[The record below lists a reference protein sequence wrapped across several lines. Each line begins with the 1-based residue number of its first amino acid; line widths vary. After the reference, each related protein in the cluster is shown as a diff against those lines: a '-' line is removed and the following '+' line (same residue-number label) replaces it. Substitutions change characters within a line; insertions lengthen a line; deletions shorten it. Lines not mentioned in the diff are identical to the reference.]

1 MKSIYFPELFLVF
14 CQRSHEVDTF
24 ERSFP
29 LFLSVELGS
38 KYTKLPHQEITGQA
52 RLIRTWLI
60 RSST

>member
-29 LFLSVELGS
+29 LFLSVELRS
-38 KYTKLPHQEITGQA
+38 KYTKLPRKEIIF
-52 RLIRTWLI
+52 RIH
-60 RSST
+60 

>member
-14 CQRSHEVDTF
+14 CQCSHEVDTF

-38 KYTKLPHQEITGQA
+38 KYTKLPRQEITGQA
-52 RLIRTWLI
+52 WLIRTQLI
-60 RSST
+60 